1 VILPP
6 KWSFPQSSSRLL
18 YDIPS
23 LPALL
28 AYRAS
33 LDNEPGKAW
42 VPQWARD
49 AADQAI
55 DDARWRLACASY
67 QWIRGL
73 EMLMGARDD
82 AYRWMVVTGVARLR
96 WIRRSS
102 ELMDY
107 LPPSKELAVR
117 RDG

>member
-1 VILPP
+1 MPELIARRD
-6 KWSFPQSSSRLL
+6 SFEI
-18 YDIPS
+18 IPGVMYWPS
-23 LPALL
+23 WWE
-28 AYRAS
+28 Y
-33 LDNEPGKAW
+33 EH
-42 VPQWARD
+42 
-49 AADQAI
+49 ADMLVQ
-55 DDARWRLACASY
+55 DARWRLACASY

-82 AYRWMVVTGVARLR
+82 AYRWLVVTGVARLR